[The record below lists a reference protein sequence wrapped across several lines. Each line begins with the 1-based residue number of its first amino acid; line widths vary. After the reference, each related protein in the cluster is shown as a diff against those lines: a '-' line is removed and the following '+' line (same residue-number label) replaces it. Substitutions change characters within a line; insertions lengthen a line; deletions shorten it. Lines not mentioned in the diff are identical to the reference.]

1 MRIRLSRTSG
11 SLPMAKGAGM
21 SKTSIA
27 ECVLHSKRDL
37 LRLPG
42 KQCGRAQSIAKIG

>member
-1 MRIRLSRTSG
+1 MSTRPSPTSG